1 MPRILKLSPNV
12 PVEIAL
18 GCPDGVNVV
27 SPHGTPA
34 VKYTLVDGRT
44 FYATEPVDA
53 KFKQLGIQP
62 NEPISICR
70 RIVEGQTITEVT
82 RLAGLPKP
90 ESAPEPPPTELLV
103 PNSPAENSA
112 SDDPG

>member
-44 FYATEPVDA
+44 FYATSNQWTRNSNRWEY
-53 KFKQLGIQP
+53 GP

-70 RIVEGQTITEVT
+70 RILEGQTITEVT
-82 RLAGLPKP
+82 RLADSSKL
-90 ESAPEPPPTELLV
+90 EPTAGNDSRAGYRLQPP
-103 PNSPAENSA
+103 
-112 SDDPG
+112 GR

>member
-18 GCPDGVNVV
+18 GSPDGVNVV

-53 KFKQLGIQP
+53 KFKQMGIRP

-82 RLAGLPKP
+82 RLADSSKLEPKAETTP
-90 ESAPEPPPTELLV
+90 DLDYRLRPP
-103 PNSPAENSA
+103 
-112 SDDPG
+112 GR